1 MLPTPLPSATES
13 NSWRQR
19 EIVVC
24 SCLNGPRWIGRN
36 FRVSNRPLMRAALGF
51 SRKFLLLVDTFLLF
65 LHWTG
70 VRLLSSKNVTADLPS
85 RGNAGD
91 LVGDLVANL
100 PFLRRLVSE
109 FFFVG
114 LWRVVALFWP
124 LESSPARH
132 CLCVS
137 YTHAHASLILAVS
150 ERLGSS
156 SAAFVPAGSE
166 LRKTSNKQ
174 GRSRKN
180 GAVLERSRR
189 RPLV

>member
-24 SCLNGPRWIGRN
+24 SCVNGPRWIGRN

-91 LVGDLVANL
+91 VVGDLVANL

-109 FFFVG
+109 FF
-114 LWRVVALFWP
+114 LCRTVACCCF
-124 LESSPARH
+124 
-132 CLCVS
+132 
-137 YTHAHASLILAVS
+137 ILAVGVVPCAS
-150 ERLGSS
+150 LSVCFIHTRTCEFNFSCFGATWQLVSGVCSRWVG
-156 SAAFVPAGSE
+156 AA
-166 LRKTSNKQ
+166 
-174 GRSRKN
+174 KN
-180 GAVLERSRR
+180 L
-189 RPLV
+189 

>member
-1 MLPTPLPSATES
+1 M
-13 NSWRQR
+13 
-19 EIVVC
+19 
-24 SCLNGPRWIGRN
+24 
-36 FRVSNRPLMRAALGF
+36 
-51 SRKFLLLVDTFLLF
+51 
-65 LHWTG
+65 
-70 VRLLSSKNVTADLPS
+70 TADLPS